1 MLTVQ
6 ELENEVTRLSRED
19 LSHFRAWFVQYDAQ
33 IWDRQFE
40 ADANSGKL
48 DELAN
53 HAIADFNAGKTYE
66 V

>member
-6 ELENEVTRLSRED
+6 DLENEVTRLSRED
-19 LSHFRAWFVQYDAQ
+19 LSRFRAWFDQYDAQ

-53 HAIADFNAGKTYE
+53 HAIADFNAGKYYE

>member
-1 MLTVQ
+1 MLTIQ
-6 ELENEVTRLSRED
+6 DLENEVTRLSRED
-19 LSHFRAWFVQYDAQ
+19 LSRFRAWFDQYDAQ

-53 HAIADFNAGKTYE
+53 HAIADFNAGKY
-66 V
+66 

>member
-6 ELENEVTRLSRED
+6 ELENEVARLPREELSR
-19 LSHFRAWFVQYDAQ
+19 FRAWFDQFDAQ
-33 IWDRQFE
+33 IWDRQIE

-48 DELAN
+48 DELATR
-53 HAIADFNAGKTYE
+53 AIADFNAGKYYE